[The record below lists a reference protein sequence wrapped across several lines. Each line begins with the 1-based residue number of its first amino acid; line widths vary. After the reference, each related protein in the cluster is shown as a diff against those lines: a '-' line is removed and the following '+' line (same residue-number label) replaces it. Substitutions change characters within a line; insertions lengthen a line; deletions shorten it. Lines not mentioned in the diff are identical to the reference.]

1 MTNGALLKEAIKN
14 AGVSIVFMA
23 DKMKCSRNRLYSIIA
38 GADCTASEITEIT
51 GLLHLTT
58 SQRDNIFFAIK
69 SE

>member
-1 MTNGALLKEAIKN
+1 MTDGNLLKEAIKN
-14 AGVSIVFMA
+14 AGVSIVFLA
-23 DKMKCSRNRLYSIIA
+23 EKMNCSRSRLYSIIA

-58 SQRDNIFFAIK
+58 KQRDNIFFAQN